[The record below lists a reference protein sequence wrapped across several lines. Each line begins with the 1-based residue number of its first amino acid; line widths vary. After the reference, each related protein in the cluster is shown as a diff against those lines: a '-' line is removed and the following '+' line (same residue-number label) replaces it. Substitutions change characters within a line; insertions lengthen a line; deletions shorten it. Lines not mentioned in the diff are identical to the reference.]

1 MCVCETN
8 TSLTRRSF
16 RVGRTVISPISKS
29 IARRSNL
36 RSTKTPGS
44 PKVRLM
50 SSESGRDSSRRLLA
64 PEGQILKA
72 KRDRAILSILFYHA
86 LRRDELCQLL
96 VRDIH
101 ERRGVKHFRIHGKG
115 GKLRYI
121 PVHAGTLE
129 AIADYLAAADHGNDP
144 TAPLFRPVRANA
156 TGSAMTPA
164 PGSLRPCRLYRLPG
178 GGEAIRAGAVVI
190 PATGDGAPAIAGAAL
205 HVQPLE
211 QGLQFRGRDAAQI
224 DIGQF
229 GIESFHF
236 GRTELLP
243 GGRLQEQK
251 TEPQHKRGAQADL
264 DCRIPAQP
272 VQSCRLPGHCRC
284 TVWLEMQN
292 GRTVFSRAVGMMPPA
307 GVLPAP
313 VGGDVGLCNPTPND
327 KRMV

>member
-156 TGSAMTPA
+156 TGSAMTSPA
-164 PGSLRPCRLYRLPG
+164 HALWRLPHGETLWKAGRHRG
-178 GGEAIRAGAVVI
+178 GAIW
-190 PATGDGAPAIAGAAL
+190 AA
-205 HVQPLE
+205 
-211 QGLQFRGRDAAQI
+211 RGPGHSGYQR
-224 DIGQF
+224 
-229 GIESFHF
+229 F
-236 GRTELLP
+236 GRWRRYRQGP
-243 GGRLQEQK
+243 GMAGPRQY
-251 TEPQHKRGAQADL
+251 QHH
-264 DCRIPAQP
+264 
-272 VQSCRLPGHCRC
+272 PG
-284 TVWLEMQN
+284 L
-292 GRTVFSRAVGMMPPA
+292 
-307 GVLPAP
+307 
-313 VGGDVGLCNPTPND
+313 
-327 KRMV
+327 

>member
-36 RSTKTPGS
+36 RSTKTPES

-50 SSESGRDSSRRLLA
+50 SSESG
-64 PEGQILKA
+64 
-72 KRDRAILSILFYHA
+72 RDRAILSILFYHA

-156 TGSAMTPA
+156 TGSAMTSPA
-164 PGSLRPCRLYRLPG
+164 HALRRLPHGETLWTLAPISPRSRG
-178 GGEAIRAGAVVI
+178 GW
-190 PATGDGAPAIAGAAL
+190 ATPI
-205 HVQPLE
+205 
-211 QGLQFRGRDAAQI
+211 
-224 DIGQF
+224 
-229 GIESFHF
+229 S
-236 GRTELLP
+236 
-243 GGRLQEQK
+243 
-251 TEPQHKRGAQADL
+251 
-264 DCRIPAQP
+264 
-272 VQSCRLPGHCRC
+272 
-284 TVWLEMQN
+284 
-292 GRTVFSRAVGMMPPA
+292 
-307 GVLPAP
+307 
-313 VGGDVGLCNPTPND
+313 
-327 KRMV
+327 

>member
-101 ERRGVKHFRIHGKG
+101 ERRGVKY
-115 GKLRYI
+115 LR
-121 PVHAGTLE
+121 VHAGTLE

-156 TGSAMTPA
+156 TGSAMTSPA
-164 PGSLRPCRLYRLPG
+164 H
-178 GGEAIRAGAVVI
+178 
-190 PATGDGAPAIAGAAL
+190 AL
-205 HVQPLE
+205 
-211 QGLQFRGRDAAQI
+211 
-224 DIGQF
+224 
-229 GIESFHF
+229 
-236 GRTELLP
+236 
-243 GGRLQEQK
+243 
-251 TEPQHKRGAQADL
+251 
-264 DCRIPAQP
+264 
-272 VQSCRLPGHCRC
+272 
-284 TVWLEMQN
+284 W
-292 GRTVFSRAVGMMPPA
+292 
-307 GVLPAP
+307 
-313 VGGDVGLCNPTPND
+313 
-327 KRMV
+327 